1 MKTLVHILAAAAL
14 TAFGSPAHAQ
24 NFSVGD
30 IQIEN
35 PWAKPSLKGV
45 PNGAAYM
52 TITNRGETDETLLAA
67 AADVSSAV
75 ELHTMS
81 MTDGVMRMRQLQ
93 GGVALPAGQTVK
105 LEPGGMHV
113 MFIGLKQT
121 LTAGESV
128 PVTLTFEQAGTL
140 EIEVNIKDQAAGMRG
155 DHDSKHQHGS

>member
-24 NFSVGD
+24 DFSIGD
-30 IQIEN
+30 IKIEI

-52 TITNRGETDETLLAA
+52 TITNRGETDDTLLAA

-81 MTDGVMRMRQLQ
+81 MTDGVMRMRQLE
-93 GGVALPAGQTVK
+93 GGVPLPAGETVK
-105 LEPGGMHV
+105 LEPGGLHV

-140 EIEVNIKDQAAGMRG
+140 EIEVNIEDQAGMSD
-155 DHDSKHQHGS
+155 DHGAKDQHGS

>member
-24 NFSVGD
+24 DFSVGD
-30 IQIEN
+30 IKIEN

-52 TITNRGETDETLLAA
+52 TITNNGETDDTLLAA

-81 MTDGVMRMRQLQ
+81 MTDGVMRMRQLE
-93 GGVALPAGQTVK
+93 GGVPLPAGETVK
-105 LEPGGMHV
+105 LEPGGLHV

-140 EIEVNIKDQAAGMRG
+140 EIEVNIEDQAGMSD
-155 DHDSKHQHGS
+155 DHGAKDQHGS

>member
-14 TAFGSPAHAQ
+14 TAFGSPADAHDY
-24 NFSVGD
+24 SVGD
-30 IQIEN
+30 LKIEH

-45 PNGAAYM
+45 PNGAGYM
-52 TITNRGETDETLLAA
+52 TITNRGETDDTLLAA

-81 MTDGVMRMRQLQ
+81 MTDGVMRMRQLE
-93 GGVALPAGQTVK
+93 GGVPLPAGETVK
-105 LEPGGMHV
+105 LEPGGLHV

-140 EIEVNIKDQAAGMRG
+140 EIEVNIEDQAGMSD
-155 DHDSKHQHGS
+155 DHGAKDQHGS